1 MEPNVYF
8 VSSEEYFQMTK
19 IRFTKIKEVTN
30 YDQTN
35 YDKDITQRYDKKSD
49 IILVEKPEQSTIF
62 CFPSNMNYIYVTSR
76 LDGGSLYI
84 IDFKNIGFTEDLR
97 TQVLNTPPPRY
108 EVLME
113 IKAQYI
119 YVPSLFN
126 VQKIPIP
133 PEVQAEV
140 SQLNERIAGSGCTG
154 YRLAFDYGYNFPG
167 ENIRL
172 NSYYDTPCVLMLC
185 LFHGNT
191 CVSSIE
197 IHPSNDQVTINS
209 FSNPKVEGVG
219 LNKLLRAAAILIL
232 PKLNPS
238 IRLLESNARSP
249 ISAHILINK
258 LNGNSQ
264 NEAIERPVP
273 FDTLERMISEK
284 GRIDIVVEITD
295 PVTIQHAQRLFD
307 EVLQSPTFQEKC
319 NGEVEDEGEVGGK
332 AKGRRA
338 RRSRSRKFRRSKKQ
352 RRFKNKTQKKSKRKS
367 KK

>member
-1 MEPNVYF
+1 
-8 VSSEEYFQMTK
+8 
-19 IRFTKIKEVTN
+19 
-30 YDQTN
+30 
-35 YDKDITQRYDKKSD
+35 
-49 IILVEKPEQSTIF
+49 
-62 CFPSNMNYIYVTSR
+62 
-76 LDGGSLYI
+76 
-84 IDFKNIGFTEDLR
+84 
-97 TQVLNTPPPRY
+97 
-108 EVLME
+108 
-113 IKAQYI
+113 
-119 YVPSLFN
+119 
-126 VQKIPIP
+126 
-133 PEVQAEV
+133 
-140 SQLNERIAGSGCTG
+140 
-154 YRLAFDYGYNFPG
+154 
-167 ENIRL
+167 
-172 NSYYDTPCVLMLC
+172 
-185 LFHGNT
+185 
-191 CVSSIE
+191 
-197 IHPSNDQVTINS
+197 
-209 FSNPKVEGVG
+209 VEGVG